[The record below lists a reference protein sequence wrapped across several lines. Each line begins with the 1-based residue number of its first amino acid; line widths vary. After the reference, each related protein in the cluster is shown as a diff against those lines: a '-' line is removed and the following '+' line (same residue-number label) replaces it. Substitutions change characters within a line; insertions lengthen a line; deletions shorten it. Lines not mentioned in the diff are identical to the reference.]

1 MKNIGLIFDMD
12 GVIVDNH
19 EYHFLA
25 WQKLAG
31 SRGVEITEKYY
42 RENMNGRTIDE
53 LVKIVFNLEVSK
65 EEARE
70 IGMEKEEI
78 YRELYKNY
86 RAPTKGLITF
96 LELAKSLEIPMIV
109 GTSAP
114 NGNVTFTLDALDL
127 RKYFL
132 GVVDDMM
139 VTKGKPNPEVYLKC
153 AEAIGIEP
161 KNCIVFEDAISG
173 IKAGSDAG
181 AKVVAL
187 ATSHK
192 REELSADLIIDNF
205 EGFNLND
212 VKSVLG
218 V

>member
-1 MKNIGLIFDMD
+1 MNKIGLIFDMD

-25 WQKLAG
+25 WQKLAAT
-31 SRGVEITEKYY
+31 RGIEISEQYY
-42 RENMNGRTIDE
+42 RDNMNGRTIDE
-53 LVKIVFNLEVSK
+53 LVKIVFSLDISK

-78 YRELYKNY
+78 YRELYKDH
-86 RAPTKGLITF
+86 RAVTKGLIRF
-96 LELAKSLEIPMIV
+96 LELAKDLEIPMIV

-114 NGNVTFTLDALDL
+114 DANVTFTLDGLDL

-139 VTKGKPNPEVYLKC
+139 VTKGKPDPEVYQKC
-153 AEAIGIEP
+153 AEAIDRKPE
-161 KNCIVFEDAISG
+161 NCIVFEDAISG
-173 IKAGSDAG
+173 IKAGKSAG

-205 EGFNLND
+205 EGFSLAD
-212 VKSVLG
+212 IKSVLNL
-218 V
+218 